1 MKTYAFLLRY
11 ALLALPLVCAFALSS
26 CYNDEDGDSPG
37 GNEPVEVRLNVSA
50 QQIGDLNG
58 TRAGGDGLADE
69 HEFMHSLRVY
79 IVNEAGSVMQSFV
92 HDPAALAGYS
102 TAASTGDLTNWSSES
117 FELAPGEYTVYA
129 FANFEGHEGFADGEN
144 SAQLADNF
152 IHTCFPDDGTVNTR
166 ALNSFT
172 IADPAGKIKFVS
184 DGSGEVVYIPMSAS
198 QRITVTANTHDIS
211 IGLVRLVGKVQ
222 LTVSPDNA
230 EIGQDATVTFSGYS
244 QNVPLMESD
253 QTVATGGDDYI
264 YNSDR
269 TLYGKC
275 DASTGEIPLTG
286 YDPNAA
292 GTTYS
297 FYVNETP
304 TGDPF
309 TVTLSTGNTTGGVST
324 YTATTDRDD
333 LPRNSIFPLT
343 LTFTGGN
350 LDLVPAAYLQVTGV
364 PAYNVKYDVDCT
376 TGTYTFG
383 IAYGSYL
390 TIIPSIQNAQG
401 TPQFTWNV
409 STKNP
414 AGMAIP
420 DKEEAVSV
428 GLPTLADGGFLCSIS
443 AGEGY
448 YGKSYAVTLNAVW
461 TGTDGNN
468 YNRTYNVI
476 VKTSQDYDTVLDGII
491 DNPNLLSGRTRS
503 VVTKVNPER
512 LYMVKTK

>member
-1 MKTYAFLLRY
+1 MDKRYRHILRY
-11 ALLALPLVCAFALSS
+11 ALAAVPLACVALLSS
-26 CYNDEDGDSPG
+26 CSFDDDYDGSCDSG
-37 GNEPVEVRLNVSA
+37 APVAVRINVSA
-50 QQIGDLNG
+50 GEPGDLNG
-58 TRAGGDGLADE
+58 TRAGDDVNADKQ
-69 HEFMHSLRVY
+69 EFMHTLYLCILDEQGYVQEMFHAEDGSLQNL
-79 IVNEAGSVMQSFV
+79 IVSE
-92 HDPAALAGYS
+92 PAAA
-102 TAASTGDLTNWSSES
+102 TGDIFNWTSDE
-117 FELAPGEYTVYA
+117 FTLPVGTYTIYA
-129 FANFEGHEGFADGEN
+129 FANVDGYIGEN
-144 SAQLADNF
+144 DQTEDVDVMRYLQDQFRIGAGVRTDLPRF
-152 IHTCFPDDGTVNTR
+152 R
-166 ALNSFT
+166 LN
-172 IADPAGKIKFVS
+172 DPARKIDFAN
-184 DGSGEVVYIPMSAS
+184 GMYIPMSAKKT
-198 QRITVTANTHDIS
+198 ITITPNTRDIS
-211 IGLVRLVGKVQ
+211 IGLDRLVSKVRI
-222 LTVSPDNA
+222 TVPDNQYVSTNST
-230 EIGQDATVTFSGYS
+230 ITFSGYS
-244 QNVPLMESD
+244 ENVPLLGAD
-253 QTVATGGDDYI
+253 NGGYGDAQ
-264 YNSDR
+264 
-269 TLYGKC
+269 LYG
-275 DASTGEIPLTG
+275 
-286 YDPNAA
+286 
-292 GTTYS
+292 GTTTTDEIKFTQVGEDVS

-304 TGDPF
+304 GGNPF
-309 TVTLSTGNTTGGVST
+309 TITLSTGNTTGGVST

-350 LDLVPAAYLQVTGV
+350 LDLDPVAYLQVTGV
-364 PAYNVKYDVDCT
+364 PAYNVEYDVDYT

-409 STKNP
+409 STQNP

-420 DKEEAVSV
+420 DKEEAESV
-428 GLPTLADGGFLCSIS
+428 GLPRLADGGFLCSIS

-491 DNPNLLSGRTRS
+491 DNLNLLSGRTRS